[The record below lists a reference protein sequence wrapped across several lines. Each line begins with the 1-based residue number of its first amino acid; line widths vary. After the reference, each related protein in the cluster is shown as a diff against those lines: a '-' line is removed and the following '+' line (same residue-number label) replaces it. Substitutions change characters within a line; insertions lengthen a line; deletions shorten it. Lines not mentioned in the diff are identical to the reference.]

1 MYDLA
6 NLKKLAVLGDNT
18 PKAMQAFEAL
28 NAAVFADGAL
38 PTKTKELI
46 AVAIAIAVQCPYC
59 IEVHK
64 KNAVKAGANEQ
75 ELSEAAF
82 VAAAIGAGSAV
93 THSTHVL

>member
-6 NLKKLAVLGDNT
+6 NLRKLPVLAENA
-18 PKAMQAFEAL
+18 PAAMKAFEAL
-28 NAAVFADGAL
+28 NGAVFTDGAL

-64 KNAVKAGANEQ
+64 KNAVKAGATEQ

-82 VAAAIGAGSAV
+82 VAVAIGAGAAL
-93 THSTHVL
+93 THGTHVV